1 MLCGLWLTV
10 DAASSIGAY
19 ARMCIVIFTIGY
31 RSKGVCARAP
41 APGGATGQ
49 IYSKAEQEN
58 HRAEP
63 APINNSEIQLSTCEK
78 KKRRARFPHGFPPAR
93 PALLSIIYCVL

>member
-1 MLCGLWLTV
+1 
-10 DAASSIGAY
+10 
-19 ARMCIVIFTIGY
+19 MCQ
-31 RSKGVCARAP
+31 SPGVR
-41 APGGATGQ
+41 GGNGPNLRG
-49 IYSKAEQEN
+49 KAEQEN

-93 PALLSIIYCVL
+93 PALLSITYCVRQSVSRFSPHGL